1 MRVELDKI
9 ERLAIVEG
17 AIDSRF
23 IMVRIGVE
31 NGSAWGMM
39 TGDAARA
46 AVAKMSRALATI
58 DLVAAARRGPA
69 PAESGVIPP
78 IDATAGT
85 GQTPAPSRLAA
96 RLEDAATLLGAYYAI
111 ESKAT
116 GLVSAH
122 VVDAMNAI
130 DECRTIVAADHQAP
144 TTRPAPAAKE
154 QTNG

>member
-31 NGSAWGMM
+31 NGRAWGMM
-39 TGDAARA
+39 TVEAARA
-46 AVAKMSRALATI
+46 AIVEMSRALDAI
-58 DLVAAARRGPA
+58 DRVAAARRGPA
-69 PAESGVIPP
+69 PAASDGIAP
-78 IDATAGT
+78 IDSTAGT
-85 GQTPAPSRLAA
+85 GQTPAPSRLAT

-111 ESKAT
+111 DAKAA
-116 GLVSAH
+116 GLVSAY

-130 DECRTIVAADHQAP
+130 EECRAIVASDQQAP